1 VKLYLQAIVTILSL
15 INPVIC
21 GAIFEAAEAGRS
33 RPARVKDA
41 GKAALSILAILAVAA
56 LFGVRVLDL
65 FGISLDVFS
74 MVGGGVLV
82 WMGFSMMRTATA
94 PKAHSSSLASL
105 VVFAA
110 SPGTIAGVIAISVA
124 HAGRAVPVT
133 ALVGIVTATLVTWL
147 FLVTLARR
155 TPKAG
160 GQGEGFMHAVLQ
172 SFMGLIVMAMGLQI
186 ALKGLSTY
194 FNLALN

>member
-1 VKLYLQAIVTILSL
+1 MKLYLQAFVTIVSL

-21 GAIFEAAEAGRS
+21 GAIFKAAEAGRS
-33 RPARVKDA
+33 RSQRVKDA
-41 GKAALSILAILAVAA
+41 SMAALSILSILAAAA
-56 LFGVRVLDL
+56 LFGVHILDL

-82 WMGFSMMRTATA
+82 WMGFSMIRSATA
-94 PKAHSSSLASL
+94 PKAGSSSLASL

-124 HAGRAVPVT
+124 HTGRALPVT
-133 ALVGIVTATLVTWL
+133 ALVGITAATLMTWL
-147 FLVTLARR
+147 VMVLLAR
-155 TPKAG
+155 TASKTDGAG
-160 GQGEGFMHAVLQ
+160 FLHAVLQ

-186 ALKGLSTY
+186 ALKGLSAY
-194 FNLALN
+194 FKLALN